1 VTTIRTVAAHEVVRA
16 TYPRPVTE
24 KDELGMAVGTAIDD
38 TLSHFSYEVREGRR
52 ASVAA
57 MNRWAEA
64 VLNRQLEDANVVL
77 EAPVRTTQLE
87 AISKVLQAFRKT
99 EIMGLARPRSRLI
112 LINEEVG
119 VYAQPDYWDGR
130 DRFFEMKSYLA
141 VPPPPDV
148 ELQMRLFQ
156 LAFAGFH
163 SFLAC
168 FDRHATPVT
177 TTVVE
182 LPPLPASGSAEI
194 LRTALRVGREV
205 GLPKVLE
212 YVDAPTMRY
221 TVPA

>member
-64 VLNRQLEDANVVL
+64 VLDRQLEDADVVL

-87 AISKVLQAFRKT
+87 AISNVLQAFRKT

-177 TTVVE
+177 TTIVE